1 MTRRIVV
8 NKNYTSSSA
17 NTISPGSLFDGKYGK
32 QEIVID
38 NRVGQEGIHIISEN
52 GRCLKIPVDFRD
64 IAIYSGLTE
73 DQIREIV
80 YDFAEHEMDA
90 QFAPISLV
98 TEIKNQLENR
108 DDEIESQI
116 IPEERI
122 AEIAEE
128 AATNAVQDLPTVSD
142 ENIAN
147 IRSLLDLLRNNEE
160 VIADLKRALDYHVLL
175 SESQYAELIASGSTT
190 LDNGKHIIYD
200 AETYYNIYEDDL
212 NPDDGEGTIDG
223 GDEDG
228 ISLIVS
234 FDADD
239 TENDVLLI
247 SRDAEI
253 EIENNEPVLVI

>member
-8 NKNYTSSSA
+8 NKNISSSA
-17 NTISPGSLFDGKYGK
+17 NTPSVGSMFDGRYGK

-38 NRVGQEGIHIISEN
+38 NTVGSEGIWIINED
-52 GRCLKIPVDFRD
+52 GYLKKVEARPALD
-64 IAIYSGLTE
+64 ITVYSGLTN
-73 DQIREIV
+73 DQIIDIV
-80 YDFAEHEMDA
+80 RYLVETDVDMRFAKITD
-90 QFAPISLV
+90 V
-98 TEIKNQLENR
+98 TGLESRMVER
-108 DDEIESQI
+108 DNKIESQI

-142 ENIAN
+142 KNIAN

-200 AETYYNIYEDDL
+200 AETYYNIYEDGL

-239 TENDVLLI
+239 TENDV
-247 SRDAEI
+247 
-253 EIENNEPVLVI
+253 EIENSREV